1 MTDLELIRKLAI
13 NWGVA
18 QSLEKPCPP
27 EAKVVTGKPKIDTMI
42 YYFEQESG
50 LEIKLSDDNN
60 VIDGYIVVDAE
71 KLTWFTLK
79 WS

>member
-1 MTDLELIRKLAI
+1 MTDLELIRKLAM

-18 QSLEKPCPP
+18 QTEKYCPP
-27 EAKVVTGKPKIDTMI
+27 EAKVVTGKQKIDAMI

-50 LEIKLSDDNN
+50 IEIKLSEDFN
-60 VIDGYIVVDAE
+60 VIDGYVVIDSE
-71 KLTWFTLK
+71 KLTWFTLR

>member
-1 MTDLELIRKLAI
+1 MKDLALIKKLAV

-18 QSLEKPCPP
+18 QSKRECPP
-27 EAKVVTGKPKIDTMI
+27 GARIVTGKPNVDAMI

-50 LEIKLSDDNN
+50 LEITLTADNN
-60 VIDGYIVVDAE
+60 HIDRYVVVDHE
-71 KLTWFTLK
+71 KLVWFTLK

>member
-1 MTDLELIRKLAI
+1 MKDLTLIRKLAM

-18 QSLEKPCPP
+18 QSEKECPP
-27 EAKVVTGKPKIDTMI
+27 GAKIITGKPKIDAMI

-50 LEIKLSDDNN
+50 LEITLSEDNN
-60 VIDGYIVVDAE
+60 SIDRYIVVDHE
-71 KLTWFTLK
+71 KLVWFTLK